1 MVNLSRKKRCL
12 SRLADRRVKDR
23 IAAGAA
29 REQEDRLRAT
39 G

>member
-1 MVNLSRKKRCL
+1 MVNSSRKKRCF

-23 IAAGAA
+23 IAAGVAW
-29 REQEDRLRAT
+29 EQEARLRAT